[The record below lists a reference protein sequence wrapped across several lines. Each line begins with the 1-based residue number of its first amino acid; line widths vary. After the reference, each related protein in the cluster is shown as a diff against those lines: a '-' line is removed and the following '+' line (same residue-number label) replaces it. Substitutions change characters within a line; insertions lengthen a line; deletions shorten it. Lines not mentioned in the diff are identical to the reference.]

1 MYVFSVFDS
10 KADAY
15 LLPFFSRNR
24 GVALRQFMTAVQ
36 DEKTDFH
43 RYAGDYTLFEIG
55 TWDDE
60 SGTLAEHKA
69 KVNLGVAIQFL
80 GGSEPVPIT
89 DPAIREVS

>member
-1 MYVFSVFDS
+1 MFVFSIFDS

-24 GVALRQFMTAVQ
+24 GVALRQFMSAVQ
-36 DEKTDFH
+36 DESSDFH

-55 TWDDE
+55 TWDDNE
-60 SGTLAEHKA
+60 GLLTEHNA

-80 GGSEPVPIT
+80 NNELK
-89 DPAIREVS
+89 EVS

>member
-1 MYVFSVFDS
+1 MFVFSIFDS

-24 GVALRQFMTAVQ
+24 GVALRQFMSAVQ
-36 DEKTDFH
+36 DESSDFH

-55 TWDDE
+55 TWDDSE
-60 SGTLAEHKA
+60 GVLTEHGA

-80 GGSEPVPIT
+80 NAELK
-89 DPAIREVS
+89 EVS